1 MKALGAFLFFM
12 AFAAPFGFVL
22 AMDTSV
28 KELVIT
34 LLCIAIWI
42 TVFILGYYLYTGHL

>member
-12 AFAAPFGFVL
+12 AFAAPFGFLL

-28 KELVIT
+28 KEIL
-34 LLCIAIWI
+34 IAVGCVAVWVA
-42 TVFILGYYLYTGHL
+42 TFILGYYLYTGHL

>member
-12 AFAAPFGFVL
+12 AFAAPFGFIL

-28 KELVIT
+28 KELIIT
-34 LLCIAIWI
+34 LLCITVWIAI
-42 TVFILGYYLYTGHL
+42 FILGFYLYTGHL

>member
-1 MKALGAFLFFM
+1 MKALGAFLIFM